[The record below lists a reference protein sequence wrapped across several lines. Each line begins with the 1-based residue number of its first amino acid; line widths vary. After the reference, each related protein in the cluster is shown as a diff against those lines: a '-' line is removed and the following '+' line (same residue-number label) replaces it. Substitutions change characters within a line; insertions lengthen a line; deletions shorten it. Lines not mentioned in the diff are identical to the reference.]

1 MAMDV
6 KRDPAI
12 LKRKKIRRTIIWTL
26 VGAVVIVVSAAVMKL
41 KPAAPSVAYN
51 TLWFGVVKRGPMVR
65 EVRGAG
71 SLVPEDIRWITA
83 TTSGRVHRIVL
94 RPGAPGAAHVKE
106 GTVLVEMTNPDIEQA
121 VKNAKVQMDSAIAQ
135 LAKTTVDLDQSI
147 LAQRTALSSAQSQEG
162 LAKARLTAD
171 LQLKAQGI
179 ASDLT
184 VQTDQV
190 AYDAAKSN
198 VEVTQKAL
206 DNANNNKDLT
216 LSPQRAAVDIAKAA
230 YETAQRQLDDLH
242 VKSPM
247 NGQLQVLGQ
256 NVEEGAQ
263 IGAGAQVARVSDP
276 SRLKA
281 QIRISETQ
289 TRDLAIGQK
298 ASIDTRNGIVKGHV
312 TRIEPA
318 ATGGTVGVDVTIDDA
333 LPTGA
338 RPDQSV
344 DGTIELERLENVLYV
359 EHPTS
364 GTENSTVGL
373 FKVLPNSGESVIG
386 AQQEAGHEAVQ
397 SSVKFGRSSV
407 QYMEVV
413 EGLKEGDHVILSD
426 MSQYDGYDRIK
437 ISS

>member
-12 LKRKKIRRTIIWTL
+12 LKKKKIRRTILWSF
-26 VGAVVIVVSAAVMKL
+26 VGILVIVVSAAVMQL

-71 SLVPEDIRWITA
+71 QLVPEDIRWITS
-83 TTSGRVHRIVL
+83 TTSGRVHRILL
-94 RPGAPGAAHVKE
+94 RPGAQVKE
-106 GTVLVEMTNPDIEQA
+106 GTVIVELTNPDLEQA
-121 VKNAKVQMDSAIAQ
+121 VRNAQVQLNSAAAG
-135 LAKTTVDLDQSI
+135 LAKTTSDLDSSI
-147 LAQRTALSSAQSQEG
+147 LSLANTLNNQKGAEKM
-162 LAKARLTAD
+162 AKARLDAD
-171 LQLKAQGI
+171 LILKEQGI

-184 VQTDQV
+184 VKQDQV
-190 AYDAAKSN
+190 NYDSAKGG
-198 VEVTQKAL
+198 VDIAQQAL
-206 DNANNNKDLT
+206 DNSKANRDLT
-216 LSPQRAAVDIAKAA
+216 LAPQRAAVDIAKAA
-230 YETAQRQLDDLH
+230 YDTAKRQLDDLH
-242 VKSPM
+242 VKSSM
-247 NGQLQVLGQ
+247 NGQLQILAP
-256 NVEEGAQ
+256 NIEEGAQ
-263 IGAGAQVARVSDP
+263 IGGNTNVARVSNP
-276 SRLKA
+276 TRLKA

-298 ASIDTRNGIVKGHV
+298 ATIDTRNGLVKGHV
-312 TRIEPA
+312 SRIDPA
-318 ATGGTVGVDVTIDDA
+318 ATGGTVGVDVTLDDA

-373 FKVLPNSGESVIG
+373 FKVLPNSGESMIG
-386 AQQEAGHEAVQ
+386 AQQEAGHEAMQ
-397 SSVKFGRSSV
+397 TSVKFGRSSV
-407 QYMEVV
+407 QYIEVV
-413 EGLKEGDHVILSD
+413 EGLKEGDHVVLSD
-426 MSQYDGYDRIK
+426 MSQYDGYERIK